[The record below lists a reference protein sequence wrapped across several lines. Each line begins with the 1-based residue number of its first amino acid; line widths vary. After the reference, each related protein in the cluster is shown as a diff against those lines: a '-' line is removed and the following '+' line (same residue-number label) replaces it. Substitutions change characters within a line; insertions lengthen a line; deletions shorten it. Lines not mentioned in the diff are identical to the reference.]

1 MAAVA
6 SSEGHSDHRQFPQ
19 SEQRALRKDRFVYF
33 SNYLF
38 NPADFLLD
46 YACEFFVLAFGHQV
60 GIVRGLSRFL
70 LNCAFYFM
78 KLAFD
83 LILRARFHLFSPL
96 FFRKLLKRFQG
107 ESSR

>member
-1 MAAVA
+1 MGRMGATTVRKISRWATC
-6 SSEGHSDHRQFPQ
+6 G
-19 SEQRALRKDRFVYF
+19 RALRK
-33 SNYLF
+33 YLS

-46 YACEFFVLAFGHQV
+46 YACEVFVLAFGHQG

-70 LNCAFYFM
+70 LNCAIYFM